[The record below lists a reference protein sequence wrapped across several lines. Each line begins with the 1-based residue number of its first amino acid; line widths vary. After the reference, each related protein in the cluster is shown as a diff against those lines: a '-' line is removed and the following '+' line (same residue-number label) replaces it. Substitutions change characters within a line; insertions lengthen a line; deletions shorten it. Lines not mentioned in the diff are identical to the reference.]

1 VLPFPLFFR
10 PTWGWAGLSG
20 DHLFI
25 FRVGYAGRSR
35 EIRVGR
41 TAAIVAA
48 SVFGVLF
55 VLLTQG
61 IYDIRD
67 NISKLH
73 ELRALRE
80 RVSEQNLTLYH
91 LDAKFEGLS
100 AEVERLRAMENR
112 VRSLAM
118 TNDTLEKKKSSPGV
132 GGAET
137 PEASASNRLDKLLDL
152 KFDRMKKN
160 LLVDL
165 NDLDVLGETLDS
177 RRVLLESIPAGWPVR
192 GTLSSAFGVRNSPF
206 TETPVFHQGMD
217 IVARVGVPVM
227 ASAPGLVVKSG
238 FEALYGNMVVVDHGA
253 GYRSAYA
260 HLSSRSVEE
269 GAVVN
274 RGEELGKVGSTGRST
289 GPHLHYEVR
298 VNGLPVNPTR
308 FLN

>member
-1 VLPFPLFFR
+1 VE
-10 PTWGWAGLSG
+10 
-20 DHLFI
+20 HLFT

-41 TAAIVAA
+41 TGAMVAA
-48 SVFGVLF
+48 SVLGVLF

-80 RVSEQNLTLYH
+80 RVSEQNLALYQ

-100 AEVERLRAMENR
+100 AEVERLRAMDNR
-112 VRSLAM
+112 IRSLVKA
-118 TNDTLEKKKSSPGV
+118 NDSLQGKSLHGV

-137 PEASASNRLDKLLDL
+137 PEASVANRLDKLLDL
-152 KFDRMKKN
+152 KFDRMKKD
-160 LLVDL
+160 LLVDV
-165 NDLDVLGETLDS
+165 NGLDVLGETLDS
-177 RRVLLESIPAGWPVR
+177 RRLLLEGVPGGWPVR
-192 GTLSSAFGVRNSPF
+192 GTLSSAFGVRHSPF
-206 TETPVFHQGMD
+206 TQTPVFHYGLD
-217 IVARVGVPVM
+217 IVARVGTPVA
-227 ASAPGLVVKSG
+227 ASAAGVVVKSG
-238 FEALYGNMVVVDHGA
+238 FEAQYGNMVVVDHGA
-253 GYRSAYA
+253 GYRSVYA
-260 HLSSRSVEE
+260 HMSSRSVEE
-269 GAVVN
+269 GTFVN

-298 VNGLPVNPTR
+298 VNGLPVNPAR